1 MRLCVRATTAPF
13 PPLHSSFCYSSCH
26 SYILNPAKPS
36 KDTYKP
42 YAISLCTHPTEAQ
55 HAPPH
60 HLTRMETD
68 DVFSCPRLLFC
79 SRPDTPVIYVLMCLC
94 YDAVLSAAAITSSST
109 IALETV
115 QGTLGNWAFV
125 TIGVLVSVSVLGS
138 LNASVMTGGRLFFA
152 GGRDGDLPAVMATLS
167 KGTRAPWVALIA
179 QATVVCVL
187 LLLPGSSFNNL
198 VAYFGSA
205 SWLWCAAFSCPLSR
219 FLYHES
225 WSHAAT

>member
-1 MRLCVRATTAPF
+1 
-13 PPLHSSFCYSSCH
+13 
-26 SYILNPAKPS
+26 
-36 KDTYKP
+36 
-42 YAISLCTHPTEAQ
+42 
-55 HAPPH
+55 
-60 HLTRMETD
+60 
-68 DVFSCPRLLFC
+68 
-79 SRPDTPVIYVLMCLC
+79 MCLC
-94 YDAVLSAAAITSSST
+94 YDAVLSASAITSSST

-115 QGTLGNWAFV
+115 QATLGNWAFV

-167 KGTRAPWVALIA
+167 KGARAPWVALLA

-205 SWLWCAAFSCPLSR
+205 SWLWCADVSSCSLPLLTHFVHDGKWIR
-219 FLYHES
+219 
-225 WSHAAT
+225 HAATPIGLFSPMRFHMFLAAYLR